1 MAPPRRQPSTGM
13 ENLRGVFSAGHLRA
27 LMGVR
32 DAGRVALAR
41 VRNALGGAAVEN
53 DGRDLLVHV
62 VDVLTNLPSLARLHV
77 PANMLWRKPRDGE
90 TLTVLTPADINSP
103 GGPVAVYGDAG
114 AANAVPPWL
123 DDKSGL
129 YADETVRVESR
140 SNDVEVHVA
149 DGHKVKLG
157 AGATKGVNRQGDAI
171 EPGTLSVTTGPPVVA
186 GPVTTT
192 PVLITYTPPVGPA
205 QVITLNIAGPG
216 VSVVVVPPNN
226 ITLGGR
232 TGPGSVKVKAED

>member
-1 MAPPRRQPSTGM
+1 MAPRRTPSSGM
-13 ENLRGVFSAGHLRA
+13 ESLRGVLSAGHMRA
-27 LMGVR
+27 LLGVR

-41 VRNALGGAAVEN
+41 VRNVLGGAAVEH

-62 VDVLTNLPSLARLHV
+62 VDVLTGLPVLARLHV
-77 PANMLWRKPRDGE
+77 PANILWRKPRTDE

-103 GGPVAVYGDAG
+103 GGPVALYGDAG
-114 AANAVPPWL
+114 AANAVPAWI
-123 DDKSGL
+123 DTKSGV

-149 DGHKVKLG
+149 DGHLVKLG
-157 AGATKGVNRQGDAI
+157 AAATKGVNRQGDAI
-171 EPGTLSVTTGPPVVA
+171 EPGTLSVTTGAPIVV

-192 PVLITYTPPVGPA
+192 PVLITYTPPSGPA

-216 VSVVVVPPNN
+216 VSVVTVPPGS

-232 TGPGSVKVKAED
+232 TGPGSTKVKAED